1 MIHWL
6 PLLLVLK
13 GSDTFP
19 LSPHFIHGLTNQDLN
34 WECVCGLTHTHMN
47 GWLDGS
53 DEGWLEGRSLHSLFL
68 FSFIVWSVSVP
79 PSRISST
86 NRHTQSRAGQGL
98 WNQSDSWKWPG
109 RLWVTAPH
117 LYINIVLWRFS
128 SRIHLKIRL
137 FCGTACSVNM
147 FAHTP
152 SLQCCAKVLS
162 QAHSSL
168 FPLEHEKRV
177 QTLTF

>member
-1 MIHWL
+1 M
-6 PLLLVLK
+6 
-13 GSDTFP
+13 
-19 LSPHFIHGLTNQDLN
+19 
-34 WECVCGLTHTHMN
+34 CVWANTHTYERLI
-47 GWLDGS
+47 GWIR
-53 DEGWLEGRSLHSLFL
+53 WRMAGRKKPSL
-68 FSFIVWSVSVP
+68 IVLPFFFHRMKCIRASIA
-79 PSRISST
+79 RLLHKQT
-86 NRHTQSRAGQGL
+86 HTQSRAGQGL
-98 WNQSDSWKWPG
+98 WNQSDSWKSPG

-137 FCGTACSVNM
+137 FRGTACSVNM

>member
-1 MIHWL
+1 MWA
-6 PLLLVLK
+6 
-13 GSDTFP
+13 
-19 LSPHFIHGLTNQDLN
+19 N
-34 WECVCGLTHTHMN
+34 THTHMN
-47 GWLDGS
+47 GWLDES

-68 FSFIVWSVSVP
+68 FSFIIWSVSVP
-79 PSRISST
+79 PSLVSST

-98 WNQSDSWKWPG
+98 WNQSDSWKSPG

-162 QAHSSL
+162 QAHSSVSL
-168 FPLEHEKRV
+168 RTWETCADTDVLILIGLKAGSWYLANQNED
-177 QTLTF
+177 